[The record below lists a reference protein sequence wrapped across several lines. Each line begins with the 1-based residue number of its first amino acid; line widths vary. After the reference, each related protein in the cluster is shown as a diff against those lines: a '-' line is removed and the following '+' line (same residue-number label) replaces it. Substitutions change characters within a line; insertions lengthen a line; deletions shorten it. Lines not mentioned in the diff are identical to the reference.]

1 MAMFSIVRTDSS
13 IYDFTINLDMAFG
26 VETAIRW
33 EIVPIGALPV
43 ALPTPLTGTATF
55 SANQMSMDIDVGS
68 DPARNHKFPR
78 DFEIRLYMGA
88 DTTPTFTEAASLDAG
103 TGIADEGLS
112 LFGNGD
118 KNIVGLGFS
127 DTVDTASGAI
137 GDDTHI
143 VTRFQYGNARV
154 RDVVGDQNIVMF
166 DYDVT
171 ITGYNELSNFLG
183 VTDVE
188 LTLSTGA
195 VITVSS
201 PTNAKYRFQ
210 LGDGELLTY
219 DAFKTAIGASGSNTL
234 SAPYRV
240 GDFIDVEDIDVTTP
254 STNDIGLFGG
264 GDADVFSAA
273 TDSVIETISGGFE
286 DDILVITRFQ
296 HGNARVRDVVGDQN
310 IVKFDY
316 GVTITGYNE
325 ISNFLGVTDVEL
337 TLSTGAV
344 ITVSSPTNA
353 KYRFQ
358 LGDGELL
365 TYDDFKTEIGAS
377 GDNTLAGDYEVL
389 FNTAPEFS
397 QASYSV
403 NLPESTTV
411 GSPVFDLANLV
422 TDVDAGDSFT
432 YSIERSVGNLRS
444 GFFNIQEGAS
454 AISLVQN
461 LDFEDPATD
470 VYEVVP
476 GAGLGAKLPDGTKT
490 YTLIVAVTD
499 AAGAKDTAEVVVT
512 LTDVN
517 ESAPA
522 FTQTSYTESVSE
534 AAGVGADLVT
544 LTASDSDT
552 ADALTYEITTGDT
565 NLFEIV
571 KDDSNDR
578 QAFIR
583 LKPGAALDYETAAS
597 HELMITVYDG
607 VKGESSTKT
616 GTTSVTINL
625 VDVNEHDPQFAD
637 PDWRGGSAGDD
648 ALSRNFLE
656 NTATGTIAEISA
668 SDDDGTNNVVSYAI
682 TSGDTE
688 LFAIDDD
695 GVLTLKSA
703 LDYESFPN
711 TYSLT
716 ITASDADGGSNT
728 QTLTINTL
736 DVDDVVPVLD
746 STGSALVTAGEAGVK
761 TGLTL
766 SVADADSSSFRFD
779 IDDVGST
786 DFASKFQVAA
796 DGDDWVLK
804 LRPGES
810 LVYDANNPSFMLKIR
825 VWDGANNSHDEDGV
839 DDDADSVITAL
850 VEVQRSEAGAA
861 QIHFVDGSNVEITAA
876 VVGNTLN
883 LAEKEADADGNGDFD
898 LANAKWY
905 RVTNAGKVEFSA
917 ANNTYTPTLADV
929 GTTILVEIE
938 YRDGNGNASV
948 SSVRHVIADAN
959 DSPPTLSVA
968 YASGDAGGVVENALG
983 AVIDGLTF
991 NITDADHP
999 SVNSFASGSFTITYA
1014 ADDSDA
1020 SGEFYIFTNDNGA
1033 SWQLGLESG
1042 VGLNYEDF
1050 TSGRVALNVKVN
1062 DGANDSTP
1070 IPVAVQIADI
1080 AEKPQL
1086 TAAVATGT
1094 IAENA
1099 VADTPVAGITL
1110 TLLDGDRG
1118 AASSGRDFRPDDFTI
1133 TDTNGV
1139 VDSRFGMVKD
1149 GNDWKLAITAPFN
1162 FESLSSD
1169 TITVLVTASNG
1180 RLSSNAERLT
1190 VTVSD
1195 VNEAPTLTASGRAAS
1210 FQEQTFATAT
1220 DTGITFT
1227 VSDVD
1232 GDSFTA
1238 DSFAVT
1244 GDALNRFH
1252 VVDDNGVWKLQIK
1265 KDSVLDFEAQTDPNI
1280 ALTITL
1286 SDGALT
1292 DTAPVTIT
1300 ISDVNEGFRFEGDF
1314 TGAVADDVDAA
1325 VPPISGTVTR
1335 VINDDAPNAGHVAGV
1350 ISVQNTQ
1357 GTYGTLTYTASND
1370 PNIAGTW
1377 EYTLDRTLAA
1387 TAHSKQMRKRQ
1398 IVSR

>member
-1 MAMFSIVRTDSS
+1 MAMFSIVRTDST

-55 SANQMSMDIDVGS
+55 SANQMSMDIDAGA
-68 DPARNHKFPR
+68 DPTRNHKFPR

-88 DTTPTFTEAASLDAG
+88 DTTPTFTEAASLGAR
-103 TGIADEGLS
+103 TGIADNDLT

-127 DTVDTASGAI
+127 DTVETASGGI
-137 GDDTHI
+137 GDDTLI
-143 VTRFQYGNARV
+143 VTRFQYGDATIG
-154 RDVVGDQNIVMF
+154 DIVGDQNIVMF

-171 ITGYNELSNFLG
+171 ITGYTELSGLFG
-183 VTDVE
+183 VASVK

-195 VITVSS
+195 VITVTS

-219 DAFKTAIGASGSNTL
+219 DAFKTAIGASGSDTL
-234 SAPYRV
+234 DAPYRV
-240 GDFIDVEDIDVTTP
+240 GDFIDVEDIDVTVP
-254 STNDIGLFGG
+254 PDQSSNIVLFGG
-264 GDADVFSAA
+264 GSDDVFSAS
-273 TDSVIETISGGFE
+273 TDSIVENMSGGIG
-286 DDILVITRFQ
+286 DDILVVTRFQ
-296 HGNARVRDVVGDQN
+296 YGNATVGDIVGDEN

-316 GVTITGYNE
+316 GVTITGYTE
-325 ISNFLGVTDVEL
+325 LSGLFGVASVKL

-344 ITVSSPTNA
+344 ITVTSPTNA

-377 GDNTLAGDYEVL
+377 GSDTLAGDYEVT
-389 FNTAPEFS
+389 FNTAPEFT
-397 QASYSV
+397 QASYTV

-411 GSPVFDLANLV
+411 GAEVFDLANLV

-499 AAGAKDTAEVVVT
+499 KAGAKDTAEVVVT

-522 FTQTSYTESVSE
+522 FAQSSYTESVSE
-534 AAGVGADLVT
+534 AVAVGTDLVT
-544 LTASDSDT
+544 LTVSDGDT

-565 NLFEIV
+565 SLFEIV

-648 ALSRNFLE
+648 VLSRNFLE

-688 LFAIDDD
+688 LFAINND

-716 ITASDADGGSNT
+716 ITASDEDGGSNT
-728 QTLTINTL
+728 QMITINTL

-746 STGSALVTAGEAGVK
+746 STGSALVVAGEAGVK

-786 DFASKFQVAA
+786 NFSGKFQVAA

-810 LVYDANNPSFMLKIR
+810 LVYDANNTSFMLKIR

-883 LAEKEADADGNGDFD
+883 LAVKEADPDSNGDFN

-917 ANNTYTPTLADV
+917 TNNAYTPTLADV

-968 YASGDAGGVVENALG
+968 YTSGDAGGVVENALG
-983 AVIDGLTF
+983 AVIDGLTL
-991 NITDADHP
+991 NIADADHP

-1050 TSGRVALNVKVN
+1050 TSGRVALKVKVN

-1070 IPVAVQIADI
+1070 IPVNVQIADV
-1080 AEKPQL
+1080 AEVPQL

-1099 VADTPVAGITL
+1099 VADTPVAGISL

-1118 AASSGRDFRPDDFTI
+1118 G
-1133 TDTNGV
+1133 
-1139 VDSRFGMVKD
+1139 
-1149 GNDWKLAITAPFN
+1149 
-1162 FESLSSD
+1162 
-1169 TITVLVTASNG
+1169 
-1180 RLSSNAERLT
+1180 
-1190 VTVSD
+1190 
-1195 VNEAPTLTASGRAAS
+1195 
-1210 FQEQTFATAT
+1210 
-1220 DTGITFT
+1220 GI
-1227 VSDVD
+1227 
-1232 GDSFTA
+1232 
-1238 DSFAVT
+1238 
-1244 GDALNRFH
+1244 
-1252 VVDDNGVWKLQIK
+1252 
-1265 KDSVLDFEAQTDPNI
+1265 
-1280 ALTITL
+1280 
-1286 SDGALT
+1286 
-1292 DTAPVTIT
+1292 
-1300 ISDVNEGFRFEGDF
+1300 
-1314 TGAVADDVDAA
+1314 
-1325 VPPISGTVTR
+1325 
-1335 VINDDAPNAGHVAGV
+1335 
-1350 ISVQNTQ
+1350 
-1357 GTYGTLTYTASND
+1357 
-1370 PNIAGTW
+1370 
-1377 EYTLDRTLAA
+1377 
-1387 TAHSKQMRKRQ
+1387 
-1398 IVSR
+1398 